1 MTSDDDEGDELE
13 ILKVAFGESV
23 RKLEAIHRAAESLR
37 SRAGLVLGAATAVG
51 AFAGGLALD
60 RGPSGLEW
68 LLVVAGLAAY
78 AGALGLSLQTILPQE
93 GAWEAGQNTAEL
105 ARAAKGESARRVYG
119 RLAIRYQEGFDRGE
133 QRLRCMN
140 TKIRGAVALMAL
152 ELVFFLCLLGLTAAT
167 KPAPA
172 PATSSTTSTT
182 VAKGTTSTTSPAMT
196 TQAPATTAP

>member
-93 GAWEAGQNTAEL
+93 GAGRRARTRRNSRGQ
-105 ARAAKGESARRVYG
+105 RRVNRPDVFTDDWRSG
-119 RLAIRYQEGFDRGE
+119 TRKAS
-133 QRLRCMN
+133 
-140 TKIRGAVALMAL
+140 TGASNG
-152 ELVFFLCLLGLTAAT
+152 CAA
-167 KPAPA
+167 
-172 PATSSTTSTT
+172 
-182 VAKGTTSTTSPAMT
+182 
-196 TQAPATTAP
+196 